1 MANSRAKPTHS
12 TATSRPTT
20 NGSRAGAARKKFS
33 PLKFST
39 PAATKARPIKIL
51 FSAHTPAQV
60 LNDLR
65 ERYVAWID
73 PEPDDDVLVELSETN
88 AWKKFAADQ
97 TPGSWLAGMREALAL
112 TQKQLGH
119 RLGGVSAARISDWEH
134 DRRAISKAYAK
145 ALAKLFKIPAERFL

>member
-1 MANSRAKPTHS
+1 M
-12 TATSRPTT
+12 
-20 NGSRAGAARKKFS
+20 
-33 PLKFST
+33 
-39 PAATKARPIKIL
+39 
-51 FSAHTPAQV
+51 
-60 LNDLR
+60 
-65 ERYVAWID
+65 AWID
-73 PEPDDDVLVELSETN
+73 PEPDDDVLVDLSETS
-88 AWKKFAADQ
+88 AWKKFAAEQ

>member
-1 MANSRAKPTHS
+1 M
-12 TATSRPTT
+12 
-20 NGSRAGAARKKFS
+20 KFS

-39 PAATKARPIKIL
+39 PVATKTRPIRVT
-51 FSAHTPAQV
+51 FSEHTPVEV
-60 LNDLR
+60 LKEIR

-73 PEPDDDVLVELSETN
+73 PRPDDNDLVELSETTW
-88 AWKKFAADQ
+88 WKKFEAGQ

-112 TQKQLGH
+112 TQSQLGQ

-134 DRRAISKAYAK
+134 DRRSISKAYAK